1 MRFNLAHPQLR
12 ITENGAAQFTAM
24 AVLVLIW
31 GRAVVATE
39 AKPADRLRPLLAKFC
54 SECHGQELQ
63 EGQVNFDKLL
73 SHEPLVRDREIWR
86 RAIQLLE
93 MKVMP
98 PESASTPPT
107 DSERRSLLDELDRA
121 ITKFDYS
128 TIDDPGSLPLR
139 RLTHREYNNTIRDL
153 FGVDLQPAARFPTE
167 LTGTSGFDNSANTLS
182 LQPALMER
190 YIAASELVVEIALPA
205 EPMTAEQRKSREL
218 IFVSSPNQHTSEDE
232 AARAVLSRF
241 LLRAFRRPPA
251 ADEVQAVVSR
261 FQSNRAAGK
270 SFHDAITQVL
280 PSVLISP
287 KFLLRVEEGNATNEA
302 QRISDWDLA
311 SRLSYFMWASMPD
324 DELFDLAA
332 RGELHEPDV
341 LTAQVKRMLADQRAE
356 TLGEVFA
363 GQWLN
368 TQLIGTRIR
377 LDPIDNPWCTD
388 SLMSAMRAET
398 SMFFMSLLR
407 ENRKIDELIDSD
419 YTFVNEEL
427 ARTLYK
433 MEGIDGEHM
442 RRISIED
449 SNRGGILG
457 QPGVLTVTASHMS
470 TSPVK
475 RGVFILDSVLGTPP
489 PPPPPDAGTLNEELR
504 ENERLTFREKLEKHA
519 GATCQA
525 CHATMDPVGIALE
538 NFDYFG
544 RWRDKYRKKPINTSA
559 AMPDGTTFSGPAD
572 VKNWILEKRHDE
584 LVRQVA
590 SKMLAYA
597 LGRQLEYYD
606 EPALQRIVT
615 QLEADEFRF
624 QTLLQSIVTSY
635 PFQYR
640 KNSAEAN

>member
-1 MRFNLAHPQLR
+1 
-12 ITENGAAQFTAM
+12 
-24 AVLVLIW
+24 
-31 GRAVVATE
+31 
-39 AKPADRLRPLLAKFC
+39 
-54 SECHGQELQ
+54 
-63 EGQVNFDKLL
+63 
-73 SHEPLVRDREIWR
+73 
-86 RAIQLLE
+86 
-93 MKVMP
+93 
-98 PESASTPPT
+98 
-107 DSERRSLLDELDRA
+107 
-121 ITKFDYS
+121 
-128 TIDDPGSLPLR
+128 
-139 RLTHREYNNTIRDL
+139 
-153 FGVDLQPAARFPTE
+153 
-167 LTGTSGFDNSANTLS
+167 
-182 LQPALMER
+182 
-190 YIAASELVVEIALPA
+190 
-205 EPMTAEQRKSREL
+205 
-218 IFVSSPNQHTSEDE
+218 
-232 AARAVLSRF
+232 
-241 LLRAFRRPPA
+241 
-251 ADEVQAVVSR
+251 
-261 FQSNRAAGK
+261 
-270 SFHDAITQVL
+270 
-280 PSVLISP
+280 
-287 KFLLRVEEGNATNEA
+287 
-302 QRISDWDLA
+302 
-311 SRLSYFMWASMPD
+311 MWASMPD

-332 RGELHEPDV
+332 RGELHQPDV
-341 LTAQVKRMLADQRAE
+341 LTAQVKRMLADPRAD

-407 ENRKIDELIDSD
+407 ENRKIDELIDAD

-433 MEGIDGEHM
+433 MEGIDGDHM
-442 RRISIED
+442 RRISID
-449 SNRGGILG
+449 DANRGGILG
-457 QPGVLTVTASHMS
+457 QPGVLTVTASHMN

-519 GATCQA
+519 SDRACQA

-544 RWRDKYRKKPINTSA
+544 RWRAKYRKKPINTSA
-559 AMPDGTTFSGPAD
+559 VMPDGTTFTGPAD

-606 EPALQRIVT
+606 EPAIQKIVAR
-615 QLEADEFRF
+615 LEADKFRF
-624 QTLLQSIVTSY
+624 QTLLEAIVTSY

-640 KNSAEAN
+640 KNPAEAN